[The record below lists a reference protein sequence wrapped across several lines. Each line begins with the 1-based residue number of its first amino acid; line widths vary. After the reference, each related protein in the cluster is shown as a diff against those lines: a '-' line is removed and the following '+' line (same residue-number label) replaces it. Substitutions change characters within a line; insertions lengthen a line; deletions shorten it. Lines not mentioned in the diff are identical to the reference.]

1 MLAWSCGI
9 VGLPNA
15 GKSTLFKALT
25 AQDVTIENYPFSTVD
40 PNKAILPIP
49 DPRLE
54 LLAAVCSSEKVT
66 PATLEVIDVAGL
78 VKGASKGEGMGN
90 QFLGHLRNVNL
101 LMHVLGSYGG
111 SGLEVESPR
120 EALEV
125 INLELALADME
136 VIGRRRE
143 KVLPKLKSGDK
154 DAQQE
159 LELLNRMEQHLD
171 KGLPLRV
178 MNIQRD
184 DNLFL
189 DNLSLLTLKDVI
201 YIYNVSEEH
210 LFSAD
215 TGFFPEGSV
224 VVTICARLEADL
236 TDLPHAEREPFL
248 QAYGLQESQTEKLLK
263 EAFSFLKLITFF
275 TVKGTEARAWLVP
288 DGITALKAAGNVHT
302 DMEKGF
308 INVEV
313 VNYQNLVDT
322 GSLAAARDKGL
333 ARVEG
338 KGYNV
343 REGDVLYFRFR
354 S

>member
-1 MLAWSCGI
+1 MAWSCGI

-15 GKSTLFKALT
+15 GKSSLFKALT

-40 PNKAILPIP
+40 PNKAIVPIP
-49 DPRLE
+49 DPRLQE
-54 LLAAVCSSEKVT
+54 LAAICSSEKIT

-101 LMHVLGSYGG
+101 LIHVLGGFASNTIE
-111 SGLEVESPR
+111 SKDLEQS
-120 EALEV
+120 LDI
-125 INLELALADME
+125 INLELALADIE
-136 VIGRRRE
+136 VIARRRE

-154 DAQQE
+154 FAQQE
-159 LELLNRMEQHLD
+159 LDLLNLMEQHLN
-171 KGLPLRV
+171 KGLPLRI
-178 MNIQRD
+178 MNFQKED
-184 DNLFL
+184 DPLL
-189 DNLSLLTLKDVI
+189 ENLSLLTLKDVI
-201 YIYNVSEEH
+201 YVYNVSEEK
-210 LFSAD
+210 LFLAD
-215 TGFFPEGSV
+215 TDFFPEGSP
-224 VVTICARLEADL
+224 VVTICAGLEADL
-236 TDLPHAEREPFL
+236 VDLPPGDREPFL

-263 EAFSFLKLITFF
+263 ETFAFLKLITFF

-288 DGITALKAAGNVHT
+288 GGITALKAAGNVHT
-302 DMEKGF
+302 DMERGF
-308 INVEV
+308 INAEV

-322 GSLAAARDKGL
+322 GSLAAAREKGL

>member
-1 MLAWSCGI
+1 MAWSCGI

-40 PNKAILPIP
+40 PNKAIVPIP
-49 DPRLE
+49 DPRLHE
-54 LLAAVCSSEKVT
+54 IAATCSSVKVT

-78 VKGASKGEGMGN
+78 VKGASRGEGMGN

-101 LMHVLGSYGG
+101 LVHVLGGYSG
-111 SGLEVESPR
+111 SSLEVAKPWES
-120 EALEV
+120 LEIV
-125 INLELALADME
+125 NLELALADIE
-136 VIGRRRE
+136 VIVRRRE

-154 DAQQE
+154 HAQHE
-159 LELLNRMEQHLD
+159 LELLNHMEQHLN
-171 KGLPLRV
+171 KGLPLRIINFQKEDELV
-178 MNIQRD
+178 
-184 DNLFL
+184 LE
-189 DNLSLLTLKDVI
+189 NLSLLTLKDVI
-201 YIYNVSEEH
+201 YIYNVSEEQ
-210 LFSAD
+210 LLSAD
-215 TGFFPEGSV
+215 TTFFPENSV
-224 VVTICARLEADL
+224 VVTTCARLEADL
-236 TDLPHAEREPFL
+236 TDLPKEEREPFL
-248 QAYGLQESQTEKLLK
+248 QAYGLQESQTDKLLK
-263 EAFSFLKLITFF
+263 ETFALLKLVTFF

-313 VNYQNLVDT
+313 VNYQSLVDAGGLT
-322 GSLAAARDKGL
+322 AARDKGL

-338 KGYNV
+338 KGYNI